1 MAEKEFD
8 QLTPEEKKARFQK
21 AFDDYNSGFVEVDYA
36 LRSVASI
43 RVEEALEDAGRGLEE
58 FKPAQRRVLFEAAKA
73 DLNMEHY
80 MNPKFSAS
88 HMKFIMEQEMAG
100 KDVTWLPIGKILHRS
115 IVDKPLTRD
124 QIRRIKERMQRAE
137 PKDSV
142 IADLHEKKKEAVR
155 VPKKQGQQRRKE
167 GGNMARKSRYLGY
180 MKELQKISKHERTST
195 KESLLDKL
203 RSMKN
208 REFTMNIPVRE
219 GVEDEH

>member
-1 MAEKEFD
+1 MWKRHWK
-8 QLTPEEKKARFQK
+8 T
-21 AFDDYNSGFVEVDYA
+21 
-36 LRSVASI
+36 
-43 RVEEALEDAGRGLEE
+43 
-58 FKPAQRRVLFEAAKA
+58 PAQRRVLFEAAKA

-142 IADLHEKKKEAVR
+142 IADLHEKKKEAAR
-155 VPKKQGQQRRKE
+155 VPKKQGQQNEK
-167 GGNMARKSRYLGY
+167 G
-180 MKELQKISKHERTST
+180 ER
-195 KESLLDKL
+195 
-203 RSMKN
+203 
-208 REFTMNIPVRE
+208 
-219 GVEDEH
+219 